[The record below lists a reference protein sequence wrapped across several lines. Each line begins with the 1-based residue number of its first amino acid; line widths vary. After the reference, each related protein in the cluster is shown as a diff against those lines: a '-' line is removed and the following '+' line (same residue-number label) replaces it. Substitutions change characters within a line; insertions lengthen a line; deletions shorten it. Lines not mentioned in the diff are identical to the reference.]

1 MNMDILGY
9 FNRVKKYF
17 LKGISLAYFRVC
29 KEYRKNQK
37 ALLEIKN
44 RHQGSR
50 AFIICNGPS
59 LRPEDLDKIQ
69 ENGDISFACN
79 KIDKI
84 FGKCKW
90 RPTYYAVLD
99 ETYQFSLLKT
109 MNEMPAEIKFFRRES
124 YWKTRNVLGDK
135 LFLNTIGSKK
145 LLKDCKFSD
154 DCSKQLYTI
163 ATTTYSLFQLA
174 VYMGVKELYII
185 GCDNSY
191 AREIGKDGKIQN
203 TGHASYFAGSDPKG
217 ETIAVSTWQMNV
229 AYEYASKYAKEH
241 GFNIY
246 NATRG
251 GYLEAFERVDFDKLF

>member
-1 MNMDILGY
+1 MDLLGY
-9 FNRVKKYF
+9 YNRAKNTCLKK
-17 LKGISLAYFRVC
+17 ISVICFRLS
-29 KEYRKNQK
+29 KEYSQNHKS
-37 ALLEIKN
+37 LLDLRN
-44 RHQGSR
+44 RHQGKR

-84 FGKCKW
+84 FDRCKW

-109 MNEMPAEIKFFRRES
+109 MNEMSADIKFFRRES
-124 YWKTRNVLGDK
+124 FWKTRHVDGNKV
-135 LFLNTIGSKK
+135 FLRAIGNKN
-145 LLKDCKFSD
+145 LLKNSKFSE
-154 DCSKQLYTI
+154 DCSKRLYTI

-174 VYMGVKELYII
+174 VYMGIKDLYII

-191 AREIGKDGKIQN
+191 AREIGKDGKIRN
-203 TGHASYFAGSDPKG
+203 TGRASYFAGMDSK
-217 ETIAVSTWQMNV
+217 EQATAVSTWQMNI

-251 GYLEAFERVDFDKLF
+251 GYLEAFERIDFDKLF